1 MLGAG
6 NMTDLEK
13 IVREWREAQLV
24 IDCMSVDERRHD
36 DKPLRRLIAAH
47 DAMVKYADKHLIGVN

>member
-1 MLGAG
+1 
-6 NMTDLEK
+6 MTDLEK

-47 DAMVKYADKHLIGVN
+47 DAMVKYADEHLIGVN